1 MATANLFKFFFGV
14 CILVLLHGLHA
25 SAQLFVVNGCVYC
38 DTCRCGFETNVSTP
52 ISGARVRLEC
62 RDRAKWVL
70 KFTKEV
76 ITNSE
81 GKYTIDVSED
91 HKDESCKVILVS
103 SPHPSCNQADRGRNS
118 ATVILTNNNGLT
130 NKFRYAN
137 AMGFLIRRPLA
148 FCPTILKQYLDYDES
163 L

>member
-1 MATANLFKFFFGV
+1 MPTSTLFKLLIGV
-14 CILVLLHGLHA
+14 CFLVLLHGLPA

-52 ISGARVRLEC
+52 ISGAKVRLEC
-62 RDRAKWVL
+62 RDRATWVL
-70 KFTKEV
+70 KFTKEA
-76 ITNSE
+76 ITDSK
-81 GKYTIDVSED
+81 GKYKINVYED
-91 HKDESCKVILVS
+91 HKDESCKVVLVS
-103 SPHPSCNQADRGRNS
+103 SPHLGCNRPDVGRNS

-130 NKFRYAN
+130 SIFRYAN

-148 FCPTILKQYLDYDES
+148 FCPTILKQYLDFDES